1 MPRKLRLH
9 QRKSYERK
17 KIHKR
22 KELSFVVSIKLQDV
36 RVLPLSIPRQI
47 PQLTLSLPIS
57 AYVTAPV
64 NDIYHLNSRQTL
76 PDGWVRHMDASHS
89 GLIFT
94 NLSIDSF
101 SMLSITTF
109 IVRIDHDLKW
119 SMELLSKIINSAVS
133 RIHSK

>member
-1 MPRKLRLH
+1 MARKLRLH
-9 QRKSYERK
+9 QRKNYERK

-36 RVLPLSIPRQI
+36 RVRPLSIPRQT

-57 AYVTAPV
+57 AYITAPV
-64 NDIYHLNSRQTL
+64 NDICHLNSRLSVQTL

-101 SMLSITTF
+101 SMLPITTF
-109 IVRIDHDLKW
+109 IVRIDHDLK
-119 SMELLSKIINSAVS
+119 S
-133 RIHSK
+133 